1 MKLLQTTIIYEKSL
15 QKIYKRKEWFHY
27 NRLFLSSIELFWT
40 IYEIDFKNIAT
51 NSYLILCKAW
61 KISGSEKTLQEIW
74 ENHVEEVHM

>member
-1 MKLLQTTIIYEKSL
+1 MISL
-15 QKIYKRKEWFHY
+15 Q
-27 NRLFLSSIELFWT
+27 LLVFLSSIEIFWT

-61 KISGSEKTLQEIW
+61 KIPGSEKTLQEFL